1 MYLNVHEH
9 EYSPRYKGLTVYT
22 NVVNWVYNECTN
34 VVNWVYNVQM
44 QLIGYA
50 MDVQMQFIGYTMYK
64 CS

>member
-44 QLIGYA
+44 
-50 MDVQMQFIGYTMYK
+50 
-64 CS
+64 